1 MKNKDEKKNEERV
14 LKVCQGRSCGT
25 VGKYILE
32 RLEAEKEKNSA
43 KLKTKIEPCLCRGMC
58 SDGPIVVEEENGKT
72 VFHKRMDP
80 IKAAKI
86 L

>member
-1 MKNKDEKKNEERV
+1 MKNQDEKKTKNRT

-32 RLEAEKEKNSA
+32 RLEAEVEKNPA
-43 KLKTKIEPCLCRGMC
+43 KLTKVEPCLCRGKC
-58 SDGPIVVEEENGKT
+58 SEGPIVVEEDKGKT
-72 VFHKRMDP
+72 TFHKRMDP
-80 IKAAKI
+80 IKASKI